1 MSGPALTLGG
11 LNDAAPAHRVALAFA
26 DGSASFGD
34 LAARSSR
41 LARLLAARGVA
52 RGDRVGLWMPNRPEW
67 MVAALAC
74 WRLGAGVF
82 ALNPRLRAGDMGKL
96 IAQSGIRALI
106 FEGETGEA
114 PWAEIL
120 REIPEERRASLALL
134 VSAGAAPEILPDLP
148 QVAMT
153 ESDALSAAPLD
164 AARPDDVAMVFATSG
179 TTSGPKLVLH
189 SHERLAAQARD
200 IAARLLPDPAGARP
214 LLSIPFAG
222 AFGFT
227 IALMSLASAATLLV
241 ERRFVPAESVA
252 RIRAEGVTHL
262 YGTDDMADKWL
273 EAAEG
278 TPAFPSVSYMGFAA
292 YTPNLGDIAERA
304 EARGLRM
311 IGMYGMSELLAFF
324 SAQPADAPAAERG
337 NGGGHALCPTARM
350 RVCHPDD
357 DRELPSGEAG
367 ELQVLSPN
375 RFLEYL
381 DNPEANAGA
390 FAEGGWF
397 RTGDLARMTPDGRMV
412 FLSRIKDVLRLG
424 GWLTD
429 PAEIE
434 AVVRAQPGVASAQV
448 VAIPMDRSV
457 RPVACVIARA
467 GETPDEAAII
477 AACQAELA
485 IWKAPVR
492 VLTFDDFPVTDSPNG
507 AKVQRNVLRDRAAA
521 RLGA

>member
-1 MSGPALTLGG
+1 MRGAPDTLGG
-11 LNDAAPAHRVALAFA
+11 LNDAAPAHRVALDFG
-26 DGSASFGD
+26 DASLSYGD

-41 LARLLAARGVA
+41 LARLLAAKGIG

-82 ALNPRLRAGDMGKL
+82 ALNPRLRAGDLGKL
-96 IAQSGIRALI
+96 VAQAGARALI
-106 FEGETGEA
+106 LEGETGEA
-114 PWAEIL
+114 PWGEIL
-120 REIPEERRASLALL
+120 REIPAERLASVALL
-134 VSAGAAPEILPDLP
+134 IVADASPAIVPDLP
-148 QVAMT
+148 QAAMA
-153 ESDALSAAPLD
+153 EADARSPAPFD
-164 AARPDDVAMVFATSG
+164 DARPGDVAMVFATSG

-189 SHERLAAQARD
+189 SHERLAAQTRD
-200 IAARLLPDPAGARP
+200 IAAALLPDPIGARP

-227 IALMSLASAATLLV
+227 IALMSLNCAATLAV
-241 ERRFVPAESVA
+241 ERRFVPADSVA
-252 RIRAEGVTHL
+252 RIRADGITHL

-273 EAAEG
+273 ETADG
-278 TPAFPSVSYMGFAA
+278 TPAFPGVAYMGFAA
-292 YTPNLGDIAERA
+292 YTPNLGDIAARA
-304 EARGLRM
+304 EARGLNM

-324 SAQPADAPAAERG
+324 SAQPADAPAAERQ
-337 NGGGHALCPTARM
+337 NGGGHALCPAAEM

-357 DRELPSGEAG
+357 DRELPVGEAG
-367 ELQVLSPN
+367 ELQVRSPN

-381 DNPEANAGA
+381 ENPDANAGA
-390 FAEGGWF
+390 QTADGWF

-457 RPVACVIARA
+457 RPVACVIARP

-492 VLTFDDFPVTDSPNG
+492 VLTFDDFPLTDSPNG